1 MPYSTLPECGNYVK
15 LQLDQSG
22 LRRYNPQ
29 WNNNAM
35 SKNNGSWGCQQ
46 ASQKL
51 TGHAKKSMLRAEQ
64 IARKFHSSKTLNIHL
79 LFSILCETGSLGSN
93 ILKDLAIKKK
103 DFLDFFTKNY
113 FPEKSA
119 GRKNIFFSADL
130 KKNFLRAYSV
140 AKNFNYPYV
149 GTEHLVFA
157 LLNCGDPMI
166 ENLFSGI
173 KLKSSQ
179 RSMKSFF
186 EPDHLS
192 SISKLFNLP
201 EINSGKAKRQ
211 KSSPTPFID
220 KFCSN
225 INEETL
231 KKGEVVVGRANE
243 IQRMINILGRKS
255 KNNPILVGDPGVGK
269 TILVTGLAQLINL
282 GSIPES
288 LYKKR
293 IMSLDVAQLIA
304 GTSFRGEF
312 ESRLKEIIKEAASAT
327 DVIVFIDEIHN
338 IVGAGN
344 VSGSLDLANIIK
356 PALARGEIQV
366 IGATTLSE
374 YKKYIEKDAALER
387 RFQPVQISEPSEAE
401 TREILFGIKESYE
414 KFHNVSLSNAAI
426 ALTIELSVRYVQ
438 NRFLP
443 DKAIDVIDEAASDVR
458 SQSKVSDFIKEI
470 RVLESKKLAL
480 LEDKEK
486 LVSEENYEKAI
497 GLRSEEKVLEEKI
510 KKLKKQ
516 QLDSEKEH
524 RILIT
529 SSDILRTISRIS
541 GVPLEKLSQEKIRKI
556 KNIKNILATQ
566 IIGQSEAVERLSD
579 TLLRAQSG
587 IGNPDRPIGSFLFL
601 GPTGVG
607 KTLTAKVLAEEFF
620 ENPKALVRID
630 MSELMERHSISS
642 LIGSPAGYVGY
653 GEGGNLTEK
662 IRRNP
667 YSVVLFDEI
676 EKAHPDVF
684 NILLQ
689 ILEDGVLTDAEGTQ
703 VNFKNTI
710 IILTSNIG
718 TDEFTKASEGIGFSL
733 SGHPKSLAEK
743 FVAIKE
749 SVIKELENKLKP
761 ELLNRLDHILVFNA
775 LRQEDIK
782 KITKIKL
789 EKLSRRL
796 ESRKI
801 KLNYDDLA
809 VNFIADKS
817 LNTSQG
823 ARLVRKNVRELIEN
837 PAAEMIIYGKV
848 KDGKIAVSIEKGK
861 MKII

>member
-1 MPYSTLPECGNYVK
+1 ML
-15 LQLDQSG
+15 
-22 LRRYNPQ
+22 
-29 WNNNAM
+29 
-35 SKNNGSWGCQQ
+35 KNDEILMYHQ

-51 TGHAKKSMLRAEQ
+51 TGHAKKSLLRAEN
-64 IARKFHSSKTLNIHL
+64 IARDFGYTETSSIHL
-79 LFSILCETGSLGSN
+79 LFSIYSERGSLGRN
-93 ILKDLAIKKK
+93 ILRDLGIKKE
-103 DFLDFFTKNY
+103 DFLRILDKKTIK
-113 FPEKSA
+113 EKR
-119 GRKNIFFSADL
+119 GRRTLLPTSDEMKKIFIQ
-130 KKNFLRAYSV
+130 AYST
-140 AKNFNYPYV
+140 AKNFDYPYV

-157 LLNCGDPMI
+157 LI
-166 ENLFSGI
+166 SSKEHEIQNLLRAADS
-173 KLKSSQ
+173 KNS
-179 RSMKSFF
+179 RESMQSFF
-186 EPDHLS
+186 DPNQLGGLS
-192 SISKLFNLP
+192 KMFNLP
-201 EINSGKAKRQ
+201 DTKISKSRKPKA
-211 KSSPTPFID
+211 SPTPFID
-220 KFCSN
+220 KFCIN

-231 KKGEVVVGRANE
+231 KKGEIVVGRANE
-243 IQRMINILGRKS
+243 IQRMINLLGRKS

-269 TILVTGLAQLINL
+269 TILVSGLAQLINS
-282 GSIPES
+282 GSVPES

-312 ESRLKEIIKEAASAT
+312 ESRLKEIIKEAAAAN

-366 IGATTLSE
+366 IGATTMAE

-387 RFQPVQISEPSEAE
+387 RFQPVQINEPTEVE

-414 KFHNVSLSNAAI
+414 KFHNVTLSDAAI
-426 ALTIELSVRYVQ
+426 ALAIELSIRYVQ

-458 SQSKVSDFIKEI
+458 SQSKVSDFIREI
-470 RVLESKKLAL
+470 RGLENKKSSMLD
-480 LEDKEK
+480 DKEK

-497 GLRSEEKVLEEKI
+497 SLRAEEKALEEKI
-510 KKLKKQ
+510 RKLRKQ
-516 QLDSEKEH
+516 QLESEKQH
-524 RILIT
+524 RISIT

-541 GVPLEKLSQEKIRKI
+541 GVPLEKLSQEKSRKI
-556 KNIKNILATQ
+556 KNIKNILGTQ
-566 IIGQSEAVERLSD
+566 IVGQKEAVESLSD
-579 TLLRAQSG
+579 TLLRSQSG

-630 MSELMERHSISS
+630 MSELMERHSVSS

-689 ILEDGVLTDAEGTQ
+689 ILEDGMLTDAEGTQ

-718 TDEFTKASEGIGFSL
+718 TDEFTKASGGIGFSPA
-733 SGHPKSLAEK
+733 GKPKSLAEK
-743 FVAIKE
+743 FTAIKE
-749 SVIKELENKLKP
+749 SVIKELESKLKP

-782 KITKIKL
+782 KIAKIKM

-801 KLNYDDLA
+801 KLSHDA
-809 VNFIADKS
+809 RTINFIAEKS
-817 LNTSQG
+817 LNPSQG
-823 ARLVRKNVRELIEN
+823 ARLVRKNVQELIEN
-837 PAAEMIIYGKV
+837 PIAEMIVYGKV
-848 KDGKIAVSIEKGK
+848 KGGKIAVSIEKGK
-861 MKII
+861 IKIV

>member
-1 MPYSTLPECGNYVK
+1 ML
-15 LQLDQSG
+15 
-22 LRRYNPQ
+22 
-29 WNNNAM
+29 
-35 SKNNGSWGCQQ
+35 KNDEILMYHQ

-51 TGHAKKSMLRAEQ
+51 TDHAKKSLLRAEN
-64 IARKFHSSKTLNIHL
+64 IARDFGYSETSSIHL
-79 LFSILCETGSLGSN
+79 LFSIYSERGSLGRN
-93 ILKDLAIKKK
+93 ILRDLGIKKE
-103 DFLDFFTKNY
+103 DFLRILDKKTAK
-113 FPEKSA
+113 EKRVRRTLLPTSDEM
-119 GRKNIFFSADL
+119 KKIFIQ
-130 KKNFLRAYSV
+130 AYST
-140 AKNFNYPYV
+140 AKNFDYPYV

-157 LLNCGDPMI
+157 LI
-166 ENLFSGI
+166 
-173 KLKSSQ
+173 SSKEHEIQ
-179 RSMKSFF
+179 LLLSAADSKNSKESIKSFF
-186 EPDHLS
+186 DPNQLGGLS
-192 SISKLFNLP
+192 KMFNLP
-201 EINSGKAKRQ
+201 ETKISKSRRQ
-211 KSSPTPFID
+211 KTSPTPFID
-220 KFCSN
+220 KFCIN

-231 KKGEVVVGRANE
+231 KKGEVVVGRTNE

-255 KNNPILVGDPGVGK
+255 KNSPILVGDPGVGK
-269 TILVTGLAQLINL
+269 TILVSGLAQLINS
-282 GSIPES
+282 GAVPES

-312 ESRLKEIIKEAASAT
+312 ESRLKEIIKEAAAAN

-387 RFQPVQISEPSEAE
+387 RFQPVQINEPTEAE

-414 KFHNVSLSNAAI
+414 KFHNVTLSDVAI
-426 ALTIELSVRYVQ
+426 ALAIELSIRYVQ

-458 SQSKVSDFIKEI
+458 SQSRVSDFIKEI
-470 RVLESKKLAL
+470 RILEKKRSAM

-486 LVSEENYEKAI
+486 LVLEENYEKAI
-497 GLRSEEKVLEEKI
+497 NLRAEEKDLEEKI

-516 QLDSEKEH
+516 QSSSEKQH
-524 RILIT
+524 RISIT

-541 GVPLEKLSQEKIRKI
+541 GVPLEKLSQEKSRKI
-556 KNIKNILATQ
+556 KNIKSILAAQ
-566 IIGQSEAVERLSD
+566 IIGQKEAVERLAD
-579 TLLRAQSG
+579 TLLRSQSG

-607 KTLTAKVLAEEFF
+607 KTLTAKILAEEFF

-630 MSELMERHSISS
+630 MSELMERHSVSS
-642 LIGSPAGYVGY
+642 LIGSPAGYIGY

-689 ILEDGVLTDAEGTQ
+689 ILEDGMLTDAEGTQ

-710 IILTSNIG
+710 VILTSNIG
-718 TDEFTKASEGIGFSL
+718 TDEFTRASEGIGFS
-733 SGHPKSLAEK
+733 SSVKPKSLAEK
-743 FVAIKE
+743 FAIIKE
-749 SVIKELENKLKP
+749 SVIKELGSKLKP
-761 ELLNRLDHILVFNA
+761 ELLNRLDHVLVFNA
-775 LRQEDIK
+775 LSQKDIR
-782 KITKIKL
+782 KIAKIKM

-796 ESRKI
+796 ENRKI
-801 KLNYDDLA
+801 KLGYDDRTI
-809 VNFIADKS
+809 NFIAEKS
-817 LNTSQG
+817 LNPSQG
-823 ARLVRKNVRELIEN
+823 ARLVRKNVQELIEN
-837 PAAEMIIYGKV
+837 PVAELIVYGRV

-861 MKII
+861 IKLS